1 MKIEWSIWLERLL
14 EPLVES
20 LMLRVIQSYPDL
32 YLNLW
37 TGMLG
42 LCLLLA
48 LMLYLLTVIDLT
60 TFTSIGTLRLAG
72 KYSKCWGMQQKL
84 SIPQAISA

>member
-1 MKIEWSIWLERLL
+1 
-14 EPLVES
+14 
-20 LMLRVIQSYPDL
+20 
-32 YLNLW
+32 
-37 TGMLG
+37 MLG